1 MYETMLRSQVYDDI
15 CMASQVARAGGP
27 RTWEGGEQG
36 MHAPCAMLAN
46 MTYQLANLAVTIT
59 ITITSAK
66 GVSRSTAPIRVKRR
80 RPSGRPRRLPT
91 TT

>member
-36 MHAPCAMLAN
+36 MHAPYAMLAN
-46 MTYQLANLAVTIT
+46 MTYQLVNLAVT